1 MDEVDD
7 NIVMVPPEREK
18 EILEDWEKHPK
29 RIPKIAKIAVNV
41 GVGTSGVR
49 LERAMAILESLTGQ
63 KPVKRTA
70 RQTIRG
76 FGIRR
81 YEPITTMVTLRGE
94 KADVFLRKVLEIV
107 DNSILYSSFD
117 QFGNFSFGIKE
128 HIEIPGTVY
137 DPNLGIIG
145 MDVTVAFE
153 RQGYRIRRRAYRR
166 KKLPSRQKLNK
177 EETMLFMQKN
187 YGLSFIKERI
197 ITYY

>member
-1 MDEVDD
+1 MEETDD
-7 NIVMVPPEREK
+7 NVITLPEERK
-18 EILEDWEKHPK
+18 QEILDSWKKNPK
-29 RIPKIAKIAVNV
+29 RMPRIAKVAVNV
-41 GVGTSGVR
+41 GVGTSGVK
-49 LERAMAILESLTGQ
+49 LERAMTILESLTGQ

-70 RQTIRG
+70 KQTIRG

-94 KADVFLRKVLEIV
+94 KAEAFLKKVLPVV

-153 RQGYRIRRRAYRR
+153 REGYRIKRRSYRR

-177 EETMLFMQKN
+177 DETMLFMQQKF
-187 YGLSFIKERI
+187 GISFIKERI
-197 ITYY
+197 ISYY